1 MEPHPV
7 PQNII
12 DVEFKLFGSFTLKQ
26 FSKILIGGL
35 LGIGIFFLNINLLI
49 KIPLILGA
57 ILIGFGLAIVPNLGR
72 LLFGFLKAIFVSPR
86 YVWSKQPSIPEIL
99 SSTEVKSSINDK
111 DLQAAISKKKLDI
124 DDIPLD
130 MDDYDEVEEGVSRN
144 VDKSIFLKIYQ
155 EMYGNTLNKQNAE
168 FKIANPANEK
178 DQESSSLSTR
188 FLGKAL
194 QSIDINILKPKK
206 QTIKTAQEYLDELEK
221 LRKEYE
227 EIKRNSFRNPK
238 AEEDLVARMNQLY
251 SEYRQKHGQINF
263 QPSSNTVTIE
273 KPKMGN
279 IINGIVVSIDDA
291 PISNAEIFL
300 VNNFLKKTYRT
311 ISDSNGKFS
320 THIAIPIGEYDIK
333 LKKEGMKFHTYKIK
347 IGETKP
353 PAYKFREK
361 SR

>member
-35 LGIGIFFLNINLLI
+35 IGVGIFFLNINLLI
-49 KIPLILGA
+49 KIPLILVA
-57 ILIGFGLAIVPNLGR
+57 ILVGFGLAIVPNLGR
-72 LLFGFLKAIFVSPR
+72 LLFGFVKAIFVSPR

-99 SSTEVKSSINDK
+99 SSNEVKSTINDK
-111 DLQAAISKKKLDI
+111 ELQAAISKKRIDI

-130 MDDYDEVEEGVSRN
+130 MDDYDEVEEGVSKN
-144 VDKSIFLKIYQ
+144 VDKSMFLKIYQ
-155 EMYGNTLNKQNAE
+155 EMYGNTLNKENSQ
-168 FKIANPANEK
+168 FRIANPTDTEEK
-178 DQESSSLSTR
+178 ESSSLSTR

-206 QTIKTAQEYLDELEK
+206 QTTKSAQEYLDELEG
-221 LRKEYE
+221 LRKEFE
-227 EIKRNSFRNPK
+227 EIRNSSFRNPK
-238 AEEDLVARMNQLY
+238 LEEELVTKMNQLY
-251 SEYRQKHGQINF
+251 SEYREKHGQVNF
-263 QPSSNTVTIE
+263 QATSNTVTIE
-273 KPKMGN
+273 KPKAGN
-279 IINGIVVSIDDA
+279 VINGIVVALNDS

-311 ISDSNGKFS
+311 ISDDNGRFT
-320 THIAIPIGEYDIK
+320 THIPIPIGDYDIR
-333 LKKEGMKFHTYKIK
+333 LKKEGIRFHTYKIK
-347 IGETKP
+347 ISENKP

-361 SR
+361 GR